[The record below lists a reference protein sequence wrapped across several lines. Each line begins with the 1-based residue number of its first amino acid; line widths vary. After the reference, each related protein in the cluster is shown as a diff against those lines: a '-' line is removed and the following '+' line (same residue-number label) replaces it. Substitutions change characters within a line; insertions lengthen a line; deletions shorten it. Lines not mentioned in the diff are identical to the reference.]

1 MKVIYVLP
9 VKGGGGGAH
18 SVAQEVNELIRFGA
32 DAYIAVNEANA
43 PYFAGN
49 YADLHYLENHILAF
63 NNHYDLSL
71 LLEDCDL
78 VVCTVFTS
86 VQLVKSAM
94 DVIVGSKPKVAYY
107 IQDYEPLFCTP
118 GDALHATAVSSYTDI
133 PGTLLFA
140 KTHWIRDIVSK
151 NHDRDVQKVMPSL
164 DTSLYYPAA
173 RQVTESI
180 QVSAM
185 VRPSTPR
192 RAPLRTMTVLKDVSE
207 RYGDKVNINIFGC
220 SDLDIHSNQLPSDFN
235 YTNHGI
241 LSRKQ
246 VSTLL
251 RSSHLFLDLSDYQA
265 FGRTGLEAM
274 ACGCVPMLPV
284 FGGAHEYAT
293 HLQNALLVDTRS
305 KKDILE
311 NMELFVNLNAAERN
325 RLSDAGIR
333 TSQQYSIGRA
343 AYSKFQIFRD
353 HIAA

>member
-1 MKVIYVLP
+1 MGRRGMPLRSFDPLVCWYHLYVVLFFFFRPELLFFVSRWLIWFP
-9 VKGGGGGAH
+9 VTTV
-18 SVAQEVNELIRFGA
+18 S
-32 DAYIAVNEANA
+32 
-43 PYFAGN
+43 PYF
-49 YADLHYLENHILAF
+49 
-63 NNHYDLSL
+63 
-71 LLEDCDL
+71 L
-78 VVCTVFTS
+78 VS
-86 VQLVKSAM
+86 
-94 DVIVGSKPKVAYY
+94 GS
-107 IQDYEPLFCTP
+107 CC
-118 GDALHATAVSSYTDI
+118 
-133 PGTLLFA
+133 
-140 KTHWIRDIVSK
+140 
-151 NHDRDVQKVMPSL
+151 
-164 DTSLYYPAA
+164 
-173 RQVTESI
+173 
-180 QVSAM
+180 VSASKARRHARRSGCWTLS
-185 VRPSTPR
+185 RPLGRLPSRPR
-192 RAPLRTMTVLKDVSE
+192 RRQNS
-207 RYGDKVNINIFGC
+207 